1 MSFKSR
7 REYTYKILTLMDT
20 GVVSPEDLVQIM
32 AFWCSE
38 EDMKKLYVEGP
49 LAEVRAAALT
59 VDFPQ
64 EEA

>member
-20 GVVSPEDLVQIM
+20 GVVSPEDLVEIM

-38 EDMKKLYVEGP
+38 ADMKKLYVEGP
-49 LAEVRAAALT
+49 LAEIRAAALD
-59 VDFPQ
+59 VEFP
-64 EEA
+64 EEEV

>member
-7 REYTYKILTLMDT
+7 REYTFKILTLMDT

-49 LAEVRAAALT
+49 LAEIRAAALT

>member
-1 MSFKSR
+1 MFKSR
-7 REYTYKILTLMDT
+7 QYTYKILSLMDA
-20 GVVSPEDLVQIM
+20 GVISPEDLVEMM

-38 EDMKKLYVEGP
+38 ADMKKLYVEGP